1 MQHKDTA
8 VAKDT
13 AKKRLLRRNSA
24 PQKWSFLWNTID
36 RHNIVEEQDESSA
49 AKSEEEH
56 EDDYELEQLLNMI
69 RIPMFLEKFMLFA
82 LLTSLDC
89 FLYYFTVLPIRLI
102 KGYVKQ
108 FKSYRQHYR
117 LQQRS
122 GHKNKIPFR
131 YRITSREYKERC
143 MIFIIVISS
152 ILLSK
157 LDTSKLYH
165 RIKRQSTMKLYMLFS
180 VLEMADKN
188 VGKFGP
194 ELINGYAF

>member
-13 AKKRLLRRNSA
+13 TKKRLLRRNSA
-24 PQKWSFLWNTID
+24 PSAIHIISRLDKKWSFLWNTID

-89 FLYYFTVLPIRLI
+89 FCITLLYY
-102 KGYVKQ
+102 
-108 FKSYRQHYR
+108 
-117 LQQRS
+117 
-122 GHKNKIPFR
+122 R
-131 YRITSREYKERC
+131 Y
-143 MIFIIVISS
+143 
-152 ILLSK
+152 
-157 LDTSKLYH
+157 D
-165 RIKRQSTMKLYMLFS
+165 
-180 VLEMADKN
+180 
-188 VGKFGP
+188 
-194 ELINGYAF
+194 